1 MASIKK
7 EVPEGEHDIKYT
19 LLDYSDEA
27 FGITVIANEAKTYHK
42 TLTSILPK
50 GRTDLSRSDIPD
62 AIYLETKAI
71 FSIFTENT
79 GDVKARFKITV
90 LFEAVAIVKEYNFK
104 SAWSTEIAPNKTTMI
119 DVNIL
124 MPSDAIPE
132 GKGEA
137 HYEITTILEAE

>member
-1 MASIKK
+1 MSSIKK
-7 EVPEGEHDIKYT
+7 EIDAGKHDIKYT
-19 LLDYSDEA
+19 LLDYRDEK
-27 FGITVIANEAKTYHK
+27 FDITVIANEAKTYHK

-50 GRTDLSRSDIPD
+50 GRTDLSKSDIPD

-79 GDVKARFKITV
+79 GDVKARYMITV
-90 LFEAVAIVKEYNFK
+90 NFKGEYIAKEYNFK
-104 SAWSTEIAPNKTTMI
+104 SAWSTEIAPNKSTMI

-132 GKGEA
+132 DKGEA
-137 HYEITTILEAE
+137 HYGVTTILEAM